1 MIKYLLFTLL
11 FSTNVAMAQ
20 KNNKKNEFLK
30 TLLMGNSLLKPL
42 LENSNIYKIQ
52 IVYTEIDRNNKNE
65 VSFKDFHFNVD
76 HNLYF
81 YPASTAKMPVAFLAL
96 QKLNELNISGLDK
109 NTSLITDSA
118 YSENAILN
126 EPTSADGRP
135 TIAHYIKE
143 VFMVSNNDANNRL
156 YEFAGQEY
164 INKELKNKFYDNAQ
178 ILHRLGVSLTDAEN
192 RKTNKITFFDK
203 NNKAFY
209 TQPTQTSKLE
219 YIKRNDFL
227 GKGFYKNDVLK
238 NEPLNFS
245 TKNRLYLDDL
255 HKMLLSVYF
264 PEKFTAKERFNLRD
278 DDYKFLYKYMSQM
291 PTESTFPTF
300 DSSINY
306 DSYCKFLFYGAE
318 KTKASTNIRIF
329 NKVGIAYGFLTDVA
343 YITDFENNIE
353 FALSATIYV
362 NKDEIFNDDKYE
374 YDTIGFPFMKNLG
387 KAVYD
392 YDLTR
397 KRKYKPDLSKFKII
411 YDK

>member
-118 YSENAILN
+118 YNENAILN

-238 NEPLNFS
+238 NEPFNFS
-245 TKNRLYLDDL
+245 AKNRLYLDDM

-291 PTESTFPTF
+291 PTESTFPQ
-300 DSSINY
+300 Y
-306 DSYCKFLFYGAE
+306 DSTEYYDAYCKFLLYGSE
-318 KTKASTNIRIF
+318 KGKIPGNIRIF
-329 NKVGIAYGFLTDVA
+329 NKVGNAYGFLTDVA
-343 YITDFENNIE
+343 YIIDFENNIE
-353 FALSATIYV
+353 FALSASIYV
-362 NKDEIFNDDKYE
+362 NKDEVFNDDKYE
-374 YDTIGFPFMKNLG
+374 YETIGYPFMKNLG
-387 KAVYD
+387 KAIYD
-392 YDLTR
+392 YELTR
-397 KRKYKPDLSKFKII
+397 KRKYKPDLSKFKIT

>member
-109 NTSLITDSA
+109 NTSLIADSA
-118 YSENAILN
+118 YNENAILN

-203 NNKAFY
+203 SNKAFY

-238 NEPLNFS
+238 NEPFNFS
-245 TKNRLYLDDL
+245 AKNRLYLDDM

-291 PTESTFPTF
+291 PTESTFPQ
-300 DSSINY
+300 Y
-306 DSYCKFLFYGAE
+306 DSTEYYDAYCKFLLYGSE
-318 KTKASTNIRIF
+318 KGKIPGNIRIF
-329 NKVGIAYGFLTDVA
+329 NKVGNAYGFLTDVA
-343 YITDFENNIE
+343 YIIDFENNIE
-353 FALSATIYV
+353 FALSASIYV

-374 YDTIGFPFMKNLG
+374 YETIGYPFMKNLG
-387 KAVYD
+387 KAIYD
-392 YDLTR
+392 YELTR
-397 KRKYKPDLSKFKII
+397 KRKYKPDLSKFKIT